1 MITDTCTW
9 HTRLDTHAHTRY
21 LYEHELGYS
30 MEYAIGNTP
39 SVHAAEPG
47 RAPTCTEPPRIYTAA
62 AHRKYL
68 PSHRY
73 CTYFAR
79 NPHRE
84 YRRSKV
90 LDIISNYL
98 DLDNRKVPI
107 RTESTTLVPLN
118 PMPYFIRSIRK
129 FIQNTSGY
137 HRDDRGAADAQ
148 LASTS
153 HGEPTGAEAR
163 WV

>member
-1 MITDTCTW
+1 MSSDTVW
-9 HTRLDTHAHTRY
+9 
-21 LYEHELGYS
+21 
-30 MEYAIGNTP
+30 NTP
-39 SVHAAEPG
+39 SVIRHRYTRRNPG
-47 RAPTCTEPPRIYTAA
+47 ALLHVPSPPRIYTAA

-79 NPHRE
+79 SPHRE

-129 FIQNTSGY
+129 FIRNTSGY
-137 HRDDRGAADAQ
+137 HRDGRGAADAQ

-153 HGEPTGAEAR
+153 NGEPTGAGAR
-163 WV
+163 RPTLTLATACV

>member
-30 MEYAIGNTP
+30 MEYYRHRYTRRNPGALLHVP
-39 SVHAAEPG
+39 S
-47 RAPTCTEPPRIYTAA
+47 PPRIYTAA
-62 AHRKYL
+62 AHQKYL
-68 PSHRY
+68 LSHRY

-79 NPHRE
+79 SPRRK

-107 RTESTTLVPLN
+107 RPESTTLVPLN
-118 PMPYFIRSIRK
+118 PMQYFIRSIRK
-129 FIQNTSGY
+129 SIQNTSGY
-137 HRDDRGAADAQ
+137 HRDGRGADDAQ

-153 HGEPTGAEAR
+153 NGELTGARAR
-163 WV
+163 RV